1 MLGFCGV
8 LERGFSGWKWD
19 LADMAKGD
27 ESKFIEDVLNKLDCK
42 CFHVSKHMIGVDS
55 GLLLEIATTD
65 VHVVGIYGMEGVGK
79 TPTAESVFNRLC

>member
-1 MLGFCGV
+1 MILKILFEHV
-8 LERGFSGWKWD
+8 RIDD
-19 LADMAKGD
+19 LLLCIHRD

-55 GLLLEIATTD
+55 GLLLEIATKD

-79 TPTAESVFNRLC
+79 TPTTESVFNRLC